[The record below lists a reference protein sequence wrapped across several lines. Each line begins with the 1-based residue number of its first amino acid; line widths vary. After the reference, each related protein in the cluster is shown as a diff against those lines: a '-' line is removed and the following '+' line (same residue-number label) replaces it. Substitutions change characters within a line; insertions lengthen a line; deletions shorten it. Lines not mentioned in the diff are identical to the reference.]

1 MILVHRHLLDLSRA
15 QHGRMV
21 EVLALQRGLYNAALQ
36 ERRDAWRLSR
46 TSISYE
52 DQTASLTEIRGF
64 DAAHEALPHSMGRWT
79 LRRLNDAMK
88 GFFKRVKAG
97 RTPGFPRF
105 RSESRFDTFG
115 MADVDGCRIQ
125 GSKLL
130 IKGFDGAIRM
140 RLHRSMPDGAML
152 KGLSFTREGRR
163 WYVQLTLDVP
173 TRTMHAHPDT
183 ACGVDVGVER
193 LATLSDGSFHPN
205 VRPRSARSAELN
217 RASRALARAKR
228 GSRRRCALKARL
240 AAIQRHVA
248 NVRRNHLHHVSKAI
262 VDGHGVV
269 AVEKLNLRNMTRS
282 ASGTLD
288 EPGTN
293 VAAKRGL
300 NRALADAAPGRLI
313 EMIRYKAAR
322 AGGTMIEVRAAGT
335 SQECP
340 LCHAKVA
347 KALSQR
353 RHVCPCGADMH
364 RDHASALVIL
374 ERGLSA
380 IADAAPA
387 GGTTRRDAKPEGRF
401 KAEPKARPRNAKPS
415 VA

>member
-1 MILVHRHLLDLSRA
+1 M
-15 QHGRMV
+15 
-21 EVLALQRGLYNAALQ
+21 LALQRGLYNAALQ

-64 DAAHEALPHSMGRWT
+64 DEAHDALPHSMGRWT
-79 LRRLNDAMK
+79 LRRLNDAFSA
-88 GFFKRVKAG
+88 FFKRVKAG
-97 RTPGFPRF
+97 RKPGFPRF
-105 RSESRFDTFG
+105 RSEARFDTFG
-115 MADVDGCRIQ
+115 MADMDGCRIQ

-130 IKGFDGAIRM
+130 VKGFDMALRMRMHRPIPEGAIIK
-140 RLHRSMPDGAML
+140 AV
-152 KGLSFTREGRR
+152 SFTREGRQ

-173 TRTMHAHPDT
+173 ERAEHQHPGT
-183 ACGVDVGVER
+183 ACGVDVGIER
-193 LATLSDGSFHPN
+193 LATLSDGSFHAN
-205 VRPRSARSAELN
+205 VRPRSTRSAELR
-217 RASRALARAKR
+217 RASRALSRAKR
-228 GSRRRCALKARL
+228 GSRRRRALKARL
-240 AAIQRHVA
+240 AALQQHVA

-262 VDGHGVV
+262 VGAHEIV
-269 AVEKLNLRNMTRS
+269 AVEKLGLKNMTRS
-282 ASGTLD
+282 ASGTLA

-313 EMIRYKAAR
+313 SMIRYKAAR
-322 AGGTMIEVRAAGT
+322 AGGRMVEVRAAGT

-353 RHVCPCGADMH
+353 RHVCPCGANMH

-387 GGTTRRDAKPEGRF
+387 GGTNRRDAKPEGRRE
-401 KAEPKARPRNAKPS
+401 AGPKARPRSTKPL
-415 VA
+415 AAQAA

>member
-1 MILVHRHLLDLSRA
+1 MILVHRHLLDLNRA

-52 DQTASLTEIRGF
+52 DQTASFTEIRGF
-64 DAAHEALPHSMGRWT
+64 DTAHAALPHSMGRWT

-97 RTPGFPRF
+97 QKPGFPRF
-105 RSESRFDTFG
+105 RSEARFDTFG
-115 MADVDGCRIQ
+115 MADTDGCRIQ
-125 GSKLL
+125 GAKLL

-140 RLHRSMPDGAML
+140 RMHRPIPDGTVL

-163 WYVQLTLDVP
+163 WFVQLTLEVP
-173 TRTMHAHPDT
+173 VLAKHVRHGTV
-183 ACGVDVGVER
+183 CGVDVGIER
-193 LATLSDGSFHPN
+193 LATLSDGSFHAN
-205 VRPRSARSAELN
+205 VRPRSARRAELK
-217 RASRALARAKR
+217 RASRALSRAKH
-228 GSRRRCALKARL
+228 GSRRRRALKARL
-240 AAIQRHVA
+240 ASLQRHVA

-262 VDGHGVV
+262 VDAHEIV

-282 ASGTLD
+282 ASGTLA

-313 EMIRYKAAR
+313 EMIRYKAER
-322 AGGTMIEVRAAGT
+322 AGGMMIEVRAAGT

-380 IADAAPA
+380 IAEAAPA
-387 GGTTRRDAKPEGRF
+387 GGTTRRDAKPEDRR
-401 KAEPKARPRNAKPS
+401 KAEPKARPRSAKPL
-415 VA
+415 AA

>member
-1 MILVHRHLLDLSRA
+1 MIVVHRHLLDLSRA

-21 EVLALQRGLYNAALQ
+21 EVLTLQRGLYNAALQ

-64 DAAHEALPHSMGRWT
+64 DAAHAAMPHSMGRWT

-97 RTPGFPRF
+97 RKPGFPRF
-105 RSESRFDTFG
+105 RSEARFDTFG
-115 MADVDGCRIQ
+115 MADTDGCRIQ
-125 GSKLL
+125 GSKVL
-130 IKGFDGAIRM
+130 IKGFEGALRM
-140 RLHRSMPDGAML
+140 RMHRPIPDGASV
-152 KGLSFTREGRR
+152 KAVSFTREGRR
-163 WYVQLTLDVP
+163 WFVQLTLDVP
-173 TRTMHAHPDT
+173 IAAEHARLDT

-193 LATLSDGSFHPN
+193 LATLSDGSFHAN
-205 VRPRSARSAELN
+205 ARPRSARSAELRN
-217 RASRALARAKR
+217 ASRALSRAKR
-228 GSRRRCALKARL
+228 GSRRRRALKARL

-262 VDGHGVV
+262 IDGHAIV
-269 AVEKLNLRNMTRS
+269 AVEKLNLKNMTRS
-282 ASGTLD
+282 ASGTIA

-322 AGGTMIEVRAAGT
+322 AGGTMVEVKAAGT

-364 RDHASALVIL
+364 RDHASAIVIL

-380 IADAAPA
+380 LADAAPA
-387 GGTTRRDAKPEGRF
+387 GGTTRRDAKPEDRRQ
-401 KAEPKARPRNAKPS
+401 AEPKARPRSAKPL
-415 VA
+415 AA